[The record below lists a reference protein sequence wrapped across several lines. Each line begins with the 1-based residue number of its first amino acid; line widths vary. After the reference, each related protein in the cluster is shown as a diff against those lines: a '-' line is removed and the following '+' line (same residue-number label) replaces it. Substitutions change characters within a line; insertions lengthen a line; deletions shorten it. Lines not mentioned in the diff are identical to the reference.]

1 MYLVTAEEMRAFDAT
16 AIHDYGIPGP
26 VLMENA
32 ARGTFMMLSRY
43 FDGDLDGV
51 RVSVVAGPGNN
62 GGDGYVIARYL
73 INRGADVRTFLLSP
87 RDKIKGD
94 ALLNLQILEKM
105 TSRISQITE
114 ADTLKEAAR
123 AWAHS
128 DVIVDAMLGT
138 GLESDLRSPY
148 LEAVEEIN
156 QSDGLKI
163 SVDIPSGL
171 DSNTGRVL
179 GAAVMADLT
188 ATYGFMKLGMALYPG
203 VDYCGHVEVVDIGIP
218 IKAVEKD
225 PPRAFLCAKA
235 DLDSYVAPRL
245 DPQAHK
251 GIFGHL
257 LVVGGSP
264 GKTGAPAMAARA
276 ASRIGA
282 GLVTVG
288 VPASLNAI
296 LEAKLTEEMTEPLPE
311 TLTSGYLDESAAER
325 IIALAQDKRCVV
337 LGPGLSAR
345 EGIPEML
352 ERVLAACTGCV
363 VIDADGLN
371 ALAQRLEIIK
381 RSRATVVL
389 TPHPGE
395 MARLTGLSSREVQQD
410 RIAVVR
416 RLASECGAWV
426 VLKGARTVTAAA
438 DGRVFVNESGN
449 PWMASGGQGD
459 VLSGILGG
467 LVAQGIP
474 VEEAVPLGVYLHGL
488 AADKLV
494 ERNGPSPVLACDVI
508 EEIPR
513 LLGDLLGEEARHESG
528 QDHQCN
534 CHKIKE

>member
-16 AIHDYGIPGP
+16 AIHEYGIPGV

-32 ARGTFMMLSRY
+32 GRSTFLILSQHLGT
-43 FDGDLDGV
+43 DLEGLK
-51 RVSVVAGPGNN
+51 VSVVAGPGNN
-62 GGDGYVIARYL
+62 GGDGYAVARYL
-73 INRGADVRTFLLSP
+73 INHGADVRTFLLSP

-94 ALLNLQILEKM
+94 ALINLQILEKM
-105 TSRISQITE
+105 TSRVFQITGG
-114 ADTLKEAAR
+114 DTLKDAVR
-123 AWAHS
+123 AWADS

-138 GLESDLRSPY
+138 GLESDVRSPY
-148 LEAVEEIN
+148 REAIEEIN
-156 QSDGLKI
+156 QSPGLTVA
-163 SVDIPSGL
+163 VDIPSGL
-171 DSNTGRVL
+171 DANTGRVL
-179 GAAVMADLT
+179 GAAVQADLT

-203 VDYCGHVEVVDIGIP
+203 VDYCGHVEVVDISLP
-218 IKAVEKD
+218 VKTVEKY
-225 PPRAFLCAKA
+225 PPRASLYSMA
-235 DLDSYVAPRL
+235 DLDSYVTPRI

-251 GIFGHL
+251 GTFGHL

-264 GKTGAPAMAARA
+264 GKTGAPAMAAMA

-311 TLTSGYLDESAAER
+311 TPTSGYLDESAAER

-337 LGPGLSAR
+337 LGPGLSSR
-345 EGIPEML
+345 EGVTEML
-352 ERVLAACTGCV
+352 VQVLASCTGCV
-363 VIDADGLN
+363 LIDADGLN
-371 ALAQRLEIIK
+371 ALAKKLEVIK
-381 RSRATVVL
+381 RSSATVVL

-410 RIAVVR
+410 RITVAR
-416 RLASECGAWV
+416 RLAGECGAWV

-438 DGRVFVNESGN
+438 DGRVFVNVSGN

-467 LVAQGIP
+467 LLVQGVP
-474 VEEAVPLGVYLHGL
+474 VEQAVPLGVYLHGL
-488 AADKLV
+488 AADRLV
-494 ERNGPSPVLACDVI
+494 ERNGPAPVLACDVI

-513 LLGDLLGEEARHESG
+513 LLGELLDEEKRLEAES
-528 QDHQCN
+528 DNCCN
-534 CHKIKE
+534 CQ